1 MVFENT
7 FNMNTLF
14 MSKTIKVTID
24 KRQRFNIKVP
34 TIRELYENDTLNGSY
49 HLWISPL
56 DQLQKMYITPV
67 QSS

>member
-49 HLWISPL
+49 HL
-56 DQLQKMYITPV
+56 
-67 QSS
+67 